1 MCLVYDMQLTYVNI
15 KADNVVI
22 MNNLPLNTTVTL
34 HKENWRNHAIFN
46 DFEISWLGRMTQVST
61 DVFQSGFDSKC
72 KETNSILLISIQV
85 LS

>member
-34 HKENWRNHAIFN
+34 HKENWCNHAIFN
-46 DFEISWLGRMTQVST
+46 DFEISWLGRMT
-61 DVFQSGFDSKC
+61 
-72 KETNSILLISIQV
+72 
-85 LS
+85 